1 MSGPRLNA
9 LILMLMYVHR
19 KIKLDHDKIIE
30 YFANM
35 HS

>member
-9 LILMLMYVHR
+9 LILMYVHR

-30 YFANM
+30 YFAKM

>member
-9 LILMLMYVHR
+9 LILMYVHR